1 MFNKIKNTVLLSL
14 IILSLSAYGQ
24 SNPKWVKI
32 GEGTYKSGF
41 TYPYKVQLSV
51 PYGVRNIAELKQGL
65 LPMRFELIWLPNTTT
80 KKEIKKLFSNQL
92 EEKFA
97 SVESFKLSKNLIHL
111 FLRKL
116 PETKRHEHWLFEY
129 YPDVGTKLFI
139 KDKKVYHLVGAQINR
154 ALIDSWINKS
164 PVLTANLFNRLLK
177 LQ

>member
-1 MFNKIKNTVLLSL
+1 MMKKILVLLSL
-14 IILSLSAYGQ
+14 LILSLSVYAQ
-24 SNPKWVKI
+24 SKLQWVEI
-32 GEGTYKSGF
+32 GEGTYKAGF
-41 TYPYKVQLSV
+41 IYPYKVQLSV

-65 LPMRFELIWLPNTTT
+65 LPMRFELIWLPITTT

-92 EEKFA
+92 EEKFD
-97 SVESFKLSKNLIHL
+97 SVSSFKLSKNLIYL

-116 PETKRHEHWLFEY
+116 PATKRHEHWVFEY
-129 YPDVGTKLFI
+129 YPDIGTKLFI
-139 KDKKVYHLVGAQINR
+139 KDKKIYHLVGAELNR

>member
-1 MFNKIKNTVLLSL
+1 MIKRITLLVSLLLLSL
-14 IILSLSAYGQ
+14 SVFAQ
-24 SNPKWVKI
+24 SKPKWVEI
-32 GEGTYKSGF
+32 GEGTYKAGF
-41 TYPYKVQLSV
+41 IYPYKVQLSV

-65 LPMRFELIWLPNTTT
+65 LPMRFELTWLPMTTS

-92 EEKFA
+92 EEKFD
-97 SVESFKLSKNLIHL
+97 SVASFKLSKNLIYL

-116 PETKRHEHWLFEY
+116 PETKRHEHWVFEY
-129 YPDVGTKLFI
+129 YPDRGTKLFI
-139 KDKKVYHLVGAQINR
+139 QDKKIYHLVGAEINR